1 MKFLF
6 IYERSLKKKKRWI
19 NLSVVVFNNQEL
31 ISFFFIQPVQRDRFI
46 FINNNYL

>member
-1 MKFLF
+1 MKILF
-6 IYERSLKKKKRWI
+6 IYERSLKKKRWI